1 MRSHNKKYLSKTSK
15 IFGGDNKI
23 FNFLKFL
30 IYALPEF
37 NYNLIC
43 AGCCLYFLTGNST
56 QNVYNGK
63 FSDANNDFSVTN
75 VRH

>member
-1 MRSHNKKYLSKTSK
+1 MLCQN
-15 IFGGDNKI
+15 
-23 FNFLKFL
+23 L
-30 IYALPEF
+30 IKAL
-37 NYNLIC
+37 YLIC

-75 VRH
+75 VGKKSLL